1 MGLGFSIL
9 GTILWNVLDRCKES
23 NDIHSAKVIMML
35 SQVSEILIGR
45 CLGRRTG
52 RRTGRGTGRG
62 RCLGRRT
69 GRGRGRMDVTI
80 Y

>member
-45 CLGRRTG
+45 YLGRRTG
-52 RRTGRGTGRG
+52 T
-62 RCLGRRT
+62 RT
-69 GRGRGRMDVTI
+69 GRGRGRMDVTLLI
-80 Y
+80 PTR